1 MWLEAR
7 VVHRFKGF
15 ALDVAVASDGPVLG
29 VFGASGSGKTSLLLA
44 IAGLLRAQRAE
55 IALGGRT
62 LARRPGGVHVPPEA
76 RRVGLVLQD
85 ALLFPNRTVRGNLAY
100 APGAAARLDAAE
112 GRRIVEILR
121 VGALLDRSV
130 ANLSGGERQRVAL
143 GRALLA
149 DPELLLLDE
158 PTSSLDTDLA
168 RDVLALLL
176 DVKRELGTRM
186 AYVTH
191 RAAEILA
198 LADDCVVLE
207 DGRAVAQGAPL
218 DVLRRPRALG
228 VAKLTDVDNLLQ
240 LPVVAHDEAGG
251 VTLLALGPELT
262 LAVPLSDVPPGT
274 RLRVGF
280 RADDVMLCLE
290 RPAGL
295 SARNALAG
303 TVTRVDALG
312 AEVLVALSVGSVTV
326 LARITPAAARELPLK
341 PGAKAVALIKTTS
354 IHPLG

>member
-7 VVHRFKGF
+7 VAHRFRGF
-15 ALDVAVASDGPVLG
+15 ALDVAIASDGPVLG

-44 IAGLLRAQRAE
+44 IAGLLKTQRAE

-62 LARRPGGVHVPPEA
+62 LARRPGGVHVPPEL
-76 RRVGLVLQD
+76 RRVGLVLQEP
-85 ALLFPNRTVRGNLAY
+85 LLFPNHTVRGNLAY
-100 APGAAARLDAAE
+100 APGAADRLAAPE
-112 GRRIVEILR
+112 GARIVEILR
-121 VGALLDRSV
+121 IGALLERSV

-149 DPELLLLDE
+149 GPELLLLDE
-158 PTSSLDTDLA
+158 PTSALDTDLA

-186 AYVTH
+186 VYVTH

-198 LADDCVVLE
+198 IADDCVVLE
-207 DGRAVAQGAPL
+207 DGRAVAQGVPL
-218 DVLRRPRALG
+218 EVLRRPRALG

-251 VTLLALGPELT
+251 VTLLALGAD
-262 LAVPLSDVPPGT
+262 LALSVPLSDAAPGT
-274 RLRVGF
+274 SLRVGF

-295 SARNALAG
+295 SARNALPG
-303 TVTRVDALG
+303 TVLRVDCVG

-326 LARITPAAARELPLK
+326 LARITPAAARELPLT
-341 PGAKAVALIKTTS
+341 PGGKAVALIKTSS